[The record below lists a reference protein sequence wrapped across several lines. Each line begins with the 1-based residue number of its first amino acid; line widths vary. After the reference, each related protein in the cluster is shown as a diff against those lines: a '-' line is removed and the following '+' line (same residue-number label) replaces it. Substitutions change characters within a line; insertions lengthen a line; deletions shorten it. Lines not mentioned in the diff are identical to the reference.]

1 MKKKRLT
8 SLLVDTV
15 LEFLDSAIRQGKE
28 IKGIQICKKQKLSL
42 FKDGMIFN
50 VKIPKKSTKK
60 LLKLVSE
67 LARSQDKKYRQKW
80 FLFLHKS
87 HTHLEI
93 EIFLN
98 TNYNRTKEKYLDMWV
113 NFRTP
118 RISLSC
124 FAEVKMYLHGTDPHE
139 NIKCTA

>member
-15 LEFLDSAIRQGKE
+15 LEFLDSAIRQRKE

-67 LARSQDKKYRQKW
+67 LARSQDT
-80 FLFLHKS
+80 KS
-87 HTHLEI
+87 I
-93 EIFLN
+93 DKSGF
-98 TNYNRTKEKYLDMWV
+98 YFY
-113 NFRTP
+113 
-118 RISLSC
+118 
-124 FAEVKMYLHGTDPHE
+124 
-139 NIKCTA
+139 IKVIHIWK